1 MPGRYAGV
9 NPVPANPVSRR
20 PPHLAA
26 KQTSDEIEVFE
37 VPKQIVGG
45 AARGGIKKNID
56 QGDLANMNPKPG
68 GGGAENP
75 NWAPPKK

>member
-9 NPVPANPVSRR
+9 NPVPAKPVSRR

-26 KQTSDEIEVFE
+26 KQASDEIEVFE

-45 AARGGIKKNID
+45 AARGGIKKNVD
-56 QGDLANMNPKPG
+56 QTDLANMNPSPG
-68 GGGAENP
+68 GAKNP
-75 NWAPPKK
+75 NWVPPKK